1 MSEYFFFG
9 SVKME
14 TGYQMTLHVYRYT
27 AVLFTKK
34 EVIVSKMIHLDFTV
48 SFKFGLG
55 GQGETSIG
63 TPASSVP
70 APAASPNPDV
80 IKDTGKDTGKFSFSG
95 FTFTTTPTLKPEK
108 TEEVSPPKPQE
119 EKKKE
124 SIFAGFS
131 FGSSTANTTTSGFS
145 FGTPSIGAKAGDT
158 PGTVIIYLT

>member
-1 MSEYFFFG
+1 
-9 SVKME
+9 
-14 TGYQMTLHVYRYT
+14 MTLHVYRYT

-34 EVIVSKMIHLDFTV
+34 DVIVSQMIHLDFTV

-80 IKDTGKDTGKFSFSG
+80 IKDTGKFSFSG

-145 FGTPSIGAKAGDT
+145 FGTSSVSAKAGDT
-158 PGTVIIYLT
+158 SGTVIIYLT